1 MSKAATLPLS
11 RTPRGRESERM
22 ARKRSPWCMERKK
35 ERRGRERGQQPG
47 TPAIRPVSPM
57 LDGLV
62 RCMYNGIPMRRGGG
76 GNQPTRAVPCPVP
89 CRPPETEAEGKR
101 RENHPPRTTTD
112 APPVRP
118 SAPREGT
125 WMDPLVTIMHSS
137 SNPNRTP
144 PARRFCPTQYR
155 HDNTCWLAAPG
166 GTTGTTGTWTHYPG
180 ANRGAPTW

>member
-76 GNQPTRAVPCPVP
+76 KPAHSRGPLPRSMPPPRDRGRGEAKGKSPATNNYR
-89 CRPPETEAEGKR
+89 RPP
-101 RENHPPRTTTD
+101 
-112 APPVRP
+112 RP
-118 SAPREGT
+118 SFCAQRRH
-125 WMDPLVTIMHSS
+125 MDGSLGNDHALIIKPQQD
-137 SNPNRTP
+137 P
-144 PARRFCPTQYR
+144 PSPAFLPYTVPT
-155 HDNTCWLAAPG
+155 
-166 GTTGTTGTWTHYPG
+166 
-180 ANRGAPTW
+180 